1 MITFFCRFN
10 PNSANLYPSVS
21 VGFTPTFL
29 SLAPTNQVEE
39 NTIDEQHLKE
49 KERGE
54 GQFRI

>member
-1 MITFFCRFN
+1 MIMFFCRFN

-29 SLAPTNQVEE
+29 SLTPTNQVEE
-39 NTIDEQHLKE
+39 NTIAEQHLKE

-54 GQFRI
+54 DQF